1 MKPRLGLSEIP
12 LPQPCRVLDPG
23 MCRLLTV
30 WKEEFCRAQSRRCS
44 IHTSAALPVDE
55 TQRNGKINWA
65 ASVNHLL
72 NVRNGA
78 LEGLCPVAEERQ
90 PGFVGLQNGGW
101 AVSVS
106 VEERLV
112 SL

>member
-1 MKPRLGLSEIP
+1 M
-12 LPQPCRVLDPG
+12 
-23 MCRLLTV
+23 
-30 WKEEFCRAQSRRCS
+30 
-44 IHTSAALPVDE
+44 DE
-55 TQRNGKINWA
+55 AHRNAKINGA

-90 PGFVGLQNGGW
+90 PGFLGLQDGGW
-101 AVSVS
+101 AVSVP